1 MLGDVSITIL
11 CFVVRRRKPS
21 RQNRICWPMAYWM
34 IFDVIATYNPFWFPT
49 SSVEVNDAQHIPFV
63 DQVGLLKTFFSSLD
77 SIWIPIVTGQQPT
90 LSICFRSRMDANPWC
105 LYAITK
111 MSGVGVCKHACFFR
125 SFVIECSTMKYSNWI
140 SSMIMCMLLF
150 IEIHKYFR
158 HAHSNLG
165 ASNIFTVT
173 EVILW

>member
-1 MLGDVSITIL
+1 MF
-11 CFVVRRRKPS
+11 CCKAKEAKPS
-21 RQNRICWPMAYWM
+21 ES
-34 IFDVIATYNPFWFPT
+34 DLLTDGLLDDFWRHRDIQSILVADF
-49 SSVEVNDAQHIPFV
+49 SVEVNDAQHIPFV

-125 SFVIECSTMKYSNWI
+125 SFVIE
-140 SSMIMCMLLF
+140 LLNH
-150 IEIHKYFR
+150 EILELSLEYDYVYV
-158 HAHSNLG
+158 AN
-165 ASNIFTVT
+165 
-173 EVILW
+173 